1 MKKQRL
7 YAAVILIL
15 VLISAVPKLF
25 LAPRF
30 ADGLRHYLQREL
42 AAEAVEVRLRSPWGF
57 ELLSGRIP
65 GLEVV
70 VKQAVIENLAVE
82 EITIKGEEIR
92 FDPRTLL
99 KEKEFLYQGAKS
111 LETELKVKEKALNEF
126 FWEEVDPDKALRL
139 TVQPQGVSLQGAIN
153 FFNMALEL
161 KMDGD
166 LEIWQDTVLRFVPAG
181 LTIKDASLPAFVL
194 EMLNENYGIGLDLG
208 VFPYPIVISDVNL
221 LAGEMVVRIGVV
233 E

>member
-1 MKKQRL
+1 
-7 YAAVILIL
+7 
-15 VLISAVPKLF
+15 
-25 LAPRF
+25 
-30 ADGLRHYLQREL
+30 
-42 AAEAVEVRLRSPWGF
+42 VRLRSPWGF

-153 FFNMALEL
+153 FF
-161 KMDGD
+161 
-166 LEIWQDTVLRFVPAG
+166 
-181 LTIKDASLPAFVL
+181 
-194 EMLNENYGIGLDLG
+194 
-208 VFPYPIVISDVNL
+208 
-221 LAGEMVVRIGVV
+221 
-233 E
+233 